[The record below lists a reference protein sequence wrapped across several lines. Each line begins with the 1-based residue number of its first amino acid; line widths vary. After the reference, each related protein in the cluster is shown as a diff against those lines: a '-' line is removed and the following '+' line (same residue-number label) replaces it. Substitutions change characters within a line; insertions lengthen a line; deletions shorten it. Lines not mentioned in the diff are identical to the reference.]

1 MFYQE
6 ILPIFWFVS
15 HVDSLLTIADRHCRT
30 LAATFKKAESANSL
44 PFAWNGCLFMWG
56 VYFCMGAYKR
66 DVVAEIKMGI
76 YIDGVLI
83 LCGCLLSRFYGMDI
97 EYIRHSIYTASC
109 LNPTWNI
116 HVPCTRTDEMLKQT
130 WSKAHMKFC
139 TIRSSVDFRV

>member
-6 ILPIFWFVS
+6 ILPILWFVS

-30 LAATFKKAESANSL
+30 LATTFKKRNQQIHFR
-44 PFAWNGCLFMWG
+44 FAQNGCLFMWG
-56 VYFCMGAYKR
+56 FYFCMGAYKR

-97 EYIRHSIYTASC
+97 VYIHSIYTASC

-116 HVPCTRTDEMLKQT
+116 HVPYTRTDEMLKQT